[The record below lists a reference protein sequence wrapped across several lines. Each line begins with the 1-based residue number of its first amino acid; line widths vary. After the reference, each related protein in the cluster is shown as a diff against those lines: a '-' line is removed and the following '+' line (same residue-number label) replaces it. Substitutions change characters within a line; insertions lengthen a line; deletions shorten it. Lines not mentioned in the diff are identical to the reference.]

1 MNTKD
6 SKIQWHPAF
15 DAALQIELGD
25 EAKYLTFEPE
35 HLLSKK
41 PMQID
46 VLVKNEKNLGM
57 TGNWNKCLAEARG
70 DYIKL
75 ICADDVLYKDSIEK
89 ELFEEL
95 ETTFQAHAAGTLE
108 EEAFPFI
115 EDVFSILEDNRDI
128 VSALLGPHGDI
139 GFLTKIESILSK
151 YSFKVLK
158 KSFPER
164 DADLACAYSFC
175 LTGCVGVIKAWLSG
189 RLGDKTPD
197 YRAALIYR
205 MITSVLHSA
214 MDEPEK

>member
-1 MNTKD
+1 M
-6 SKIQWHPAF
+6 A
-15 DAALQIELGD
+15 
-25 EAKYLTFEPE
+25 
-35 HLLSKK
+35 
-41 PMQID
+41 
-46 VLVKNEKNLGM
+46 EKTDRRIRKTRAQLRKG
-57 TGNWNKCLAEARG
+57 LAELMQEKSVSE
-70 DYIKL
+70 IT
-75 ICADDVLYKDSIEK
+75 VK
-89 ELFEEL
+89 ELVERVDINRSTFYLHYTDIYNMLDEL

-128 VSALLGPHGDI
+128 VSALLGAHGDI

-197 YRAALIYR
+197 YMAALSYR
-205 MITSVLHSA
+205 MIISVLHSA
-214 MDEPEK
+214 MDEPEA

>member
-1 MNTKD
+1 M
-6 SKIQWHPAF
+6 A
-15 DAALQIELGD
+15 
-25 EAKYLTFEPE
+25 
-35 HLLSKK
+35 
-41 PMQID
+41 
-46 VLVKNEKNLGM
+46 EKTDRRIRKTRAQLRKG
-57 TGNWNKCLAEARG
+57 LAELMQEKSVSEITVKELVERV
-70 DYIKL
+70 DINRSTFYLHYTDIYNML
-75 ICADDVLYKDSIEK
+75 DSIEK
-89 ELFEEL
+89 DLFEEL

-151 YSFKVLK
+151 YSFMVLK

-197 YRAALIYR
+197 YMAALIYR
-205 MITSVLHSA
+205 MIISVLHSA
-214 MDEPEK
+214 MDAPET

>member
-1 MNTKD
+1 MLSVPEISRSMAEITVK
-6 SKIQWHPAF
+6 
-15 DAALQIELGD
+15 ELVERVD
-25 EAKYLTFEPE
+25 INRSTFYLHYTDIYNM
-35 HLLSKK
+35 L
-41 PMQID
+41 
-46 VLVKNEKNLGM
+46 
-57 TGNWNKCLAEARG
+57 
-70 DYIKL
+70 
-75 ICADDVLYKDSIEK
+75 DSIEK

-128 VSALLGPHGDI
+128 VSALLGAHGDI

-197 YRAALIYR
+197 YMAALIYR
-205 MITSVLHSA
+205 MIISVLHSA
-214 MDEPEK
+214 MDEPEA